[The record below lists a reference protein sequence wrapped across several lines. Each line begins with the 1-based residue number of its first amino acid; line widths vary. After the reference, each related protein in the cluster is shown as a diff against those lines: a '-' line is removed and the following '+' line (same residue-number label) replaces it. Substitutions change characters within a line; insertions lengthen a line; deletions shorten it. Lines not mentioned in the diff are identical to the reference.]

1 MVKEAG
7 EGIKTAL
14 PGEIKLMTIL
24 KGVLVSY
31 IITIPTFIIF
41 AFILSNTNFP
51 ERYINPVV
59 IITTVISILFAGLT
73 ATKSIRSKG
82 WLNGAI
88 AGLIYILILY
98 VASSLV
104 FSDFSINKNVV
115 TIAFLGILAGI
126 AGGIIGVN
134 LKKSSKSKR
143 RKY

>member
-7 EGIKTAL
+7 EGIKSAL
-14 PGEIKLMTIL
+14 PGEVKLISIL

-31 IITIPTFIIF
+31 VITIPTFVVF
-41 AFILSNTNFP
+41 AFILSNTNYP
-51 ERYINPVV
+51 EKYIMPVV

-88 AGLIYILILY
+88 VGLLYVCILY
-98 VASSLV
+98 MLSSIV
-104 FSDFSINKNVV
+104 FKDFSIDKNVV
-115 TIAFLGILAGI
+115 SISILGALAGI

-134 LKKSSKSKR
+134 LKKNSKLKR